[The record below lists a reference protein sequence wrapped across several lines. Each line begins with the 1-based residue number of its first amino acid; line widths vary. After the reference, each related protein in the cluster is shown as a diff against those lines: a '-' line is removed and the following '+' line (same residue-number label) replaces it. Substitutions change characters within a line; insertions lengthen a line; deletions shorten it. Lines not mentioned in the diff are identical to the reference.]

1 MSSSHTK
8 SQRKCP
14 SCGGNLFVRRDVAHS
29 DETGVDRVDVMLVCR
44 DEACAEPVRHLRTE
58 HPQPA

>member
-14 SCGGNLFVRRDVAHS
+14 SCGANLYVRKDVAHS
-29 DETGVDRVDVMLVCR
+29 DDGPGRVDVMLVCR
-44 DEACAEPVRHLRTE
+44 DEACSEPARHLRTE

>member
-14 SCGGNLFVRRDVAHS
+14 SCGANLYVRKDVSHS
-29 DETGVDRVDVMLVCR
+29 DEGSGRVDVMLVCR
-44 DEACAEPVRHLRTE
+44 DESCTEPARHLRTE